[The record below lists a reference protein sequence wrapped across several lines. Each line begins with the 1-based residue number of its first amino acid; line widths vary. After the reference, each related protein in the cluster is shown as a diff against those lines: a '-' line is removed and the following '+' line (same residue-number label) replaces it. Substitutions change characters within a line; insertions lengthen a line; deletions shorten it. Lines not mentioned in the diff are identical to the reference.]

1 MVNPDGA
8 CSERDIP
15 SWTNPTGMAALGFI
29 SATMGLQVC
38 QLELGIVLL

>member
-1 MVNPDGA
+1 VDEFLTLTW
-8 CSERDIP
+8 CSERDLP

-38 QLELGIVLL
+38 